1 MVVELATELSQLCL
15 QIDQLDDIAVNTK
28 LNNAVPSTQTTL
40 MKKIADN
47 DCDALDLF
55 AEMEPSL
62 QELMQKAELR
72 QINHHLQAFDFDLAL
87 ARLEHFTGQTTMP
100 D

>member
-1 MVVELATELSQLCL
+1 
-15 QIDQLDDIAVNTK
+15 
-28 LNNAVPSTQTTL
+28 

-62 QELMQKAELR
+62 QELMPKTELR